1 LPQVPEE
8 DEEIYWKGWKQI
20 YLIGT
25 EWENYDAVYD
35 IDWDFDHLNEHLV
48 EGFLS
53 ESKHPKYL
61 FGTTESFQMAPDPA
75 NPEDKEVY
83 LFPVITVI
91 DSKMP
96 PPSKIGITSVQRGEE
111 IKDMSD
117 LKIEWV
123 PYYREDVSYLNKK
136 PEAYF
141 MKCTRRRQQLEHMT
155 EDDRKEYEYA
165 IPHIWFPKNE
175 ANKDFDTDVHII
187 TEMNGRGLNFSFD
200 WTFDELDDMVDEV
213 LEDDEKEKFAD
224 ELKDLIKEKVR
235 ERKAEIAKEKQ
246 SIKDRIN
253 ALTSD
258 EKESLDNLKCYKYYP
273 QNDHYPIERSTFIN
287 RYYGHAKEVFPPVQD
302 AVDYSSLVQIVPDA
316 PSTKSEDPVQ
326 NEETEEEPAKE
337 SDQKGEEEEKPEPV
351 SSEKENDT
359 ENKSTEEDTPMK
371 EAEGEDEEDK

>member
-1 LPQVPEE
+1 VPEE

-61 FGTTESFQMAPDPA
+61 FGTTESFQMAPDPK

-91 DSKMP
+91 DSQMP

-123 PYYREDVSYLNKK
+123 PYYRQDVSYLNKK

-155 EDDRKEYEYA
+155 EEDRKEYEYA
-165 IPHIWFPKNE
+165 IPYIWFPKNE

-224 ELKDLIKEKVR
+224 ELKNLIKEKVR
-235 ERKAEIAKEKQ
+235 ERKAEISKEKQ

-253 ALTSD
+253 ALTSK

-302 AVDYSSLVQIVPDA
+302 AVDYSTLVQIVPDA
-316 PSTKSEDPVQ
+316 PSTKSDETVQ
-326 NEETEEEPAKE
+326 NESPNEESTNEA
-337 SDQKGEEEEKPEPV
+337 DQKGETEKAEN
-351 SSEKENDT
+351 SEKEKET
-359 ENKSTEEDTPMK
+359 ESKSPEEDTPMK
-371 EAEGEDEEDK
+371 EAEDEEEK